1 MKALAYTQP
10 RTVRNLALDRNAI
23 IEASAGTGK
32 TFTIE
37 HLVARLLL
45 ETPAS
50 IDRILV
56 VTFTEKATG
65 ELRSRIRGVLER
77 ILRGDEMHP
86 ESDAETIELGSAQL
100 ELLRRAVVAFDSAPI
115 HTIHSFC
122 RRVLSELA
130 FGTGARFG
138 LELVDGQRAF
148 HEAMR
153 AALRETLAREDEPR
167 GLLET
172 WLEDENRNLIKLE
185 KLLYQAHQARCL
197 EMDLPAVEGEALE
210 PRVVRAFLPQIT
222 ARLEQMKQER
232 GTLDYA
238 DMLSRVRD
246 ALRGEVGPALVVAIR
261 ARYSHALID
270 EFQDTDDLQ
279 WEIFRRVFVE
289 SGGANPIFLIGDPK
303 QSIYSFR
310 GADVHAYVAARRE
323 LTHTIGVVPLV
334 KNFRAT
340 GRMIEALNLILDQK
354 APEPFFSSATIDI
367 AYDHPVECGKRE
379 LRASTAGNEIVPV
392 VVVRLASDGT
402 SAGKA
407 RHALGTFIAD
417 EIHALLKDPDRV
429 IEVRDH
435 GVAAKPVSP
444 NEIFVLTRTTRESEE
459 AGRYLRARGVP
470 FAFYKQEG
478 LFQTAEASDV
488 LDVLAGVA
496 DPSRRSNRLRAWA
509 SPFFAIPFAEL
520 PRLLDVDPSHP
531 LNDRL
536 MQWKSLADA
545 ERFAELF
552 DALLYASGVAD
563 RELLLS
569 DSERELTNYQQ
580 IFEILL
586 EQAAAKRLSLAELV
600 ELLDDYFHE
609 RALPPGSDRNVQR
622 LESERA
628 AVQIMTI
635 HKAKGLEADV
645 VFMFGGSHSG
655 NDNEKQVWIYHQDET
670 RRVAIGKAQKT
681 AAKEPIDREAA
692 DEDRR
697 LSYVAITRARLRM
710 YLPFFPEGSLQ
721 RKANGYYQHLNRRLA
736 QMGELPIANDREQ
749 ALIAG
754 VDIGGRVDHDD
765 AAAVPDDNMFTSWR
779 PPPALLEASFDKSA
793 SDLSALRGRRAGLR
807 IESYTS
813 LARGVRDVDVEDFK
827 RDSEAEPGIVA
838 DDLVG
843 GANVGVFLHEVIEQL
858 DFESFEHSSGFDE
871 WKARAEVRDLIERTM
886 RLRQVLDP
894 RWASRAQEIVFN
906 TLCAP
911 IEFGGQTVANGLRAC
926 DESREMEFT
935 FPIPERAH
943 PRFAAPSDG
952 QWRTERGFVT
962 GYVDFVF
969 RQAGRIYFADWKSDL
984 LDSYAPDAVERVV
997 RGRYENQK
1005 LIYSIG
1011 VVRLLGIRDERDYES
1026 RFGGLLYVFLRGIAR
1041 AGGRQGIYFH
1051 RPSWSEVCGY
1061 VSELGA
1067 KLGAT
1072 A

>member
-1 MKALAYTQP
+1 MNALAYTQP
-10 RTVRNLALDRNAI
+10 RTVRDLALDRNAI

-32 TFTIE
+32 TYTIE
-37 HLVARLLL
+37 HVVARLLL
-45 ETPAS
+45 EASSS

-65 ELRSRIRGVLER
+65 ELRGRIRGLLER
-77 ILRGDEMHP
+77 ILRGEAMQL
-86 ESDAETIELGSAQL
+86 ESDGETIELSSADV
-100 ELLRRAVVAFDSAPI
+100 EKLRRALVEFDSAPI

-130 FGTGARFG
+130 FGSGARFG

-153 AALRETLAREDEPR
+153 AAMRETLAREAEPR
-167 GLLET
+167 GLLEN
-172 WLEDENRNLIKLE
+172 WLADENRNLSKLE
-185 KLLYQAHQARCL
+185 KLLYQAHQTRCL
-197 EMDLPAVEGEALE
+197 ELDPPAIDDDALE
-210 PRVVRAFLPQIT
+210 PQIVRAFLPRIT

-238 DMLSRVRD
+238 DMLSRLRD
-246 ALRGEVGPALVVAIR
+246 ALRGEAGPALVTAIR

-289 SGGANPIFLIGDPK
+289 SGGENPIFLIGDPK

-323 LTHTIGVVPLV
+323 LTRTASVVPLV

-340 GRMIEALNLILDQK
+340 GRMIHALNLILDQK
-354 APEPFFSSATIDI
+354 APEPFFSGDTVDI
-367 AYDHPVECGKRE
+367 AYDHPVECGKSE
-379 LRASTAGNEIVPV
+379 LRATTAGGDIAPV
-392 VVVRLASDGT
+392 VVARLASHGA

-417 EIHALLKDPDRV
+417 EIHALLNDPART
-429 IEVRDH
+429 IEVHD
-435 GVAAKPVSP
+435 GGGAKPISP
-444 NEIFVLTRTTRESEE
+444 KGIFILTRTTREGEE
-459 AGRYLRARGVP
+459 VGRYLRARGVP

-509 SPFFAIPFAEL
+509 SPFFAVPFSEL
-520 PRLLDVDPSHP
+520 PRLLDLDPSHP

-536 MQWKSLADA
+536 MEWKSLADA

-552 DALLYASGVAD
+552 DTLLYESGLAD
-563 RELLLS
+563 RELLLA

-580 IFEILL
+580 IFEVLL
-586 EQAAAKRLSLAELV
+586 EQAAANRLSLAELV

-609 RALPPGSDRNVQR
+609 RALPPGDDRNVQR

-655 NDNEKQVWIYHQDET
+655 NDNDKQLWIYHQNGT
-670 RRVAIGKAQKT
+670 RRAAIGRAQKN

-736 QMGELPIANDREQ
+736 QMGEFPITDDRGQ
-749 ALIAG
+749 ALIAR
-754 VDIGGRVDHDD
+754 VDIGGSRDRSDVATVSDD
-765 AAAVPDDNMFTSWR
+765 CQLASWR
-779 PPPALLEASFDKSA
+779 PSPTLLDASLDEIA
-793 SDLSALRGRRAGLR
+793 ADLSALRRRRAGLE

-813 LARGVRDVDVEDFK
+813 LARAGAGDVEDFK
-827 RDSEAEPGIVA
+827 RDTYPDSTLAP
-838 DDLVG
+838 DDLTG

-858 DFESFEHSSGFDE
+858 DFASFERASMFDE
-871 WKARAEVRDLIERTM
+871 WKARADVRNLIERTM
-886 RLRQVLDP
+886 RLRQIADP

-911 IEFGGQTVANGLRAC
+911 IEFGGQTAPRGLRSC

-935 FPIPERAH
+935 FPIPERTH
-943 PRFAAPSDG
+943 PKFAAPSDG
-952 QWRTERGFVT
+952 HWRTERGFVT

-969 RQAGRIYFADWKSDL
+969 RHAGRIYFADWKSDL
-984 LDSYAPDAVERVV
+984 LDSYTPDTIERVV
-997 RGRYENQK
+997 RERYENQK

-1011 VVRLLGIRDERDYES
+1011 VVRLLGIQNERDYES
-1026 RFGGLLYVFLRGIAR
+1026 RFGGLLYVFLRGIR
-1041 AGGRQGIYFH
+1041 REGGRQGVYFH
-1051 RPSWSEVCGY
+1051 RPGWSEVCGY
-1061 VSELGA
+1061 VGELGV
-1067 KLGAT
+1067 KLGVT
-1072 A
+1072 M